1 MKLLKVLFALTL
13 IFVLSS
19 CSLFK
24 QKPLKSATGNTKE
37 MTKEEILSYDKM
49 YEGVTINGID
59 VKDLSREEV
68 LKRLQNN
75 VQLPQKIIL
84 KSSGY
89 TKDISLSEIEL
100 NLDYEQA
107 VKEAFNIGRVG
118 SDDDRIAL
126 LQIIVKNPKNIS
138 IKSKFNTEKL
148 SKLIEEISK
157 DLDIVQ
163 VDDKIEFSSGKAVV
177 VEGTD
182 GKAVDKYLLEGLF
195 YNFDETLSLEIP
207 IKVIEH
213 KKIDKSLVS
222 SIKGIIGESTT
233 YFDAY
238 DTNRNTNIAIA
249 AKTVSDIVIMPG
261 EIFSFSD
268 ILADVTAEKGYK
280 PAGTFLED
288 KIVNSIGGGICQV
301 SSTLYQAA
309 VKSDLKIIERNQH
322 SQRVAYC
329 TIGLDAMYY
338 SGSSDLKLQNTFN
351 FPIAIT
357 SIVSNNK
364 ITFRILGDTDK
375 KNYNIKIF
383 TDGVIT
389 IPMPIEKIKDDSLE
403 EGKVEIV
410 QKGYPGYRGSSY
422 FKRDGEDAK
431 LLNSDSYKP
440 KKQIIKIGTKKKEDK
455 PEIDKDNNENK

>member
-1 MKLLKVLFALTL
+1 MKLLKILFALTL

-24 QKPLKSATGNTKE
+24 QKPLKNATGNTKE
-37 MTKEEILSYDKM
+37 MTKEEILLYDKM

-59 VKDLSREEV
+59 IKDLSREDV
-68 LKRLQNN
+68 LKKIQNN
-75 VQLPQKIIL
+75 VQLPQKIML
-84 KSSGY
+84 KSADYS
-89 TKDISLSEIEL
+89 KDISLSEIEL

-107 VKEAFNIGRVG
+107 VKDAFNIGRVG

-126 LQIIVKNPKNIS
+126 LQILVKTPKNIS
-138 IKSKFNTEKL
+138 IKSKFNSEKL
-148 SKLIEEISK
+148 SKVIDEISK
-157 DLDIVQ
+157 DLDVVQ
-163 VDDKIEFSSGKAVV
+163 IDDKIEFSSGKAVV

-195 YNFDETLSLEIP
+195 YNFNENLSAEIP

-222 SIKGIIGESTT
+222 AIKGVIGESTT

-268 ILADVTAEKGYK
+268 ILADVTTEKGYK

-288 KIVNSIGGGICQV
+288 KVVNSIGGGICQV

-357 SIVSNNK
+357 SIVSNNN

-375 KNYNIKIF
+375 KNYNIDIF

-389 IPMPIEKIKDDSLE
+389 IPMPIEKIKDDNLE

-431 LLNSDSYKP
+431 LLNSDSYNP
-440 KKQIIKIGTKKKEDK
+440 KKQIIKVGTKKKEDK
-455 PEIDKDNNENK
+455 PEKDKDKK